1 MHWEVVRF
9 EGEGGNNLEIKAYA
23 KAIGRGM
30 EREKAVVIAT
40 ATAKTAEGA
49 REGYTWDKNE
59 INVTIVRV
67 RLWLHN
73 PKRTF
78 KPLCTGC
85 HLDRDNV
92 IANNSGEN
100 DAFVQVKG
108 HSDGR
113 TGVWFVPQRVV
124 KHYYI
129 RGYVVRV
136 GRKTVGKRSRFR
148 EKSFGT

>member
-9 EGEGGNNLEIKAYA
+9 EGERGNNLEIKAYA
-23 KAIGRGM
+23 KAISRGM
-30 EREKAVVIAT
+30 EGEKTVVIAT
-40 ATAKTAEGA
+40 TTAKTAEGA

-59 INVTIVRV
+59 INVSIVRV

-100 DAFVQVKG
+100 DAFVQVEG

-113 TGVWFVPQRVV
+113 TGVGFIPQRVV

-129 RGYVVRV
+129 GGYVVRG
-136 GRKTVGKRSRFR
+136 GRKTVGKRSRFS
-148 EKSFGT
+148 EKCFGT

>member
-9 EGEGGNNLEIKAYA
+9 EGERGNNLEIKAYA
-23 KAIGRGM
+23 KAISRGM
-30 EREKAVVIAT
+30 EGEKTVVIAT

-59 INVTIVRV
+59 INVSIVGV

-78 KPLCTGC
+78 KPLCAGC

-100 DAFVQVKG
+100 DAFVQVEG

-113 TGVWFVPQRVV
+113 TGVGFIPQRVV

-129 RGYVVRV
+129 GGYVVRV
-136 GRKTVGKRSRFR
+136 GRKTVGERSRFR

>member
-1 MHWEVVRF
+1 M
-9 EGEGGNNLEIKAYA
+9 EGEKT
-23 KAIGRGM
+23 
-30 EREKAVVIAT
+30 VVITT
-40 ATAKTAEGA
+40 ATAKTVERAS
-49 REGYTWDKNE
+49 EGYARDKDE
-59 INVTIVRV
+59 INVTVIGV

-73 PKRTF
+73 SKRTF
-78 KPLCTGC
+78 KPLCAGC

-100 DAFVQVKG
+100 DAFVKVEG

-129 RGYVVRV
+129 GGYVVRV